1 MATEQNSNTV
11 PAQRY
16 EREKIE
22 DSALQA
28 IDWHRHEYPLGVRT
42 SLTEDAPGYNALT
55 VEELEVLHK
64 ALTVILPGA
73 DTSIAR
79 TYLGLSELA
88 TWARE
93 VAKWARRHP

>member
-1 MATEQNSNTV
+1 MPTEQIPS
-11 PAQRY
+11 PPGF
-16 EREKIE
+16 EKELIE
-22 DSALQA
+22 DTSLQA

-42 SLTEDAPGYNALT
+42 SLTEAVPGYNALT
-55 VEELEVLHK
+55 SEELEVLHK

-79 TYLGLSELA
+79 SYLGLSELA

-93 VAKWARRHP
+93 CAAWAKRHP